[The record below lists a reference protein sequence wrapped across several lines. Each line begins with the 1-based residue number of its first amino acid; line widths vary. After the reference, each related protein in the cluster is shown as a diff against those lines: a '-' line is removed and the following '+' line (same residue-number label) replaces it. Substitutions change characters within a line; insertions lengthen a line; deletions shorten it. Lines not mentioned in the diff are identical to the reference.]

1 MDSLVQRLSEGDH
14 PVEISLRPERT
25 IKYLKDCLDRQY
37 VHVKFTGTRGGTE
50 LGFPLDQT
58 ESDLTRADLD
68 AGKGRLRLVGNLTL
82 NYVPVRCIAE
92 IDLETL
98 DGVGRLQVADAP
110 APAAAGDVASA

>member
-1 MDSLVQRLSEGDH
+1 MDSLVQRLSDGDH

-50 LGFPLDQT
+50 LGFPLDPQD
-58 ESDLTRADLD
+58 SDLTHADFD
-68 AGKGRLRLVGNLTL
+68 AGTGRLRLVGNLTL

-92 IDLETL
+92 IDLQTL
-98 DGVGRLQVADAP
+98 EGVGRLQVVDTADT
-110 APAAAGDVASA
+110 PAAVEAAG